1 MRLAI
6 IRRCYN
12 PYGGAERFIE
22 RLLPRLTQRG
32 IKNTIITEN
41 WSGPNSADSME
52 YIRVQ
57 SPGFTRAARFKSF
70 QKSVHTA
77 LNQETAAGRKFDLIQ
92 SHERMTGIDIF
103 RLGDGVHAA
112 WVKRLQRE
120 LSGIRSLWLG
130 LDPYH
135 RAVIETERAMAQDS
149 KLHYV
154 ANSSL
159 VVNELQE
166 YWSVPDSRIT
176 LIPNGVDTSFFSPA
190 TPTQKEES
198 RQALAQQQSV
208 AITPE
213 TLIIA
218 VVGSGFSR
226 KGIFPLIEA
235 CAKVKNYVLLI
246 CGEDKATHK
255 AKALIKH
262 LGVESR
268 IALTGPLEDVRSLLW
283 AADLFALPSLY
294 DPSSN
299 AVLEALA
306 CGLPVIVTRDVGM
319 AWEITDTDAGMICD
333 RSVASLLQAFR
344 KFEDT
349 GRRQHMTYQARA
361 FALRYDQSQIIEQW
375 LEFYRTMRARR

>member
-6 IRRCYN
+6 IRRRYN

-22 RLLPRLTQRG
+22 RVTARLTKRA
-32 IKNTIITEN
+32 IETTIIAED
-41 WSGPNSADSME
+41 WSGSDKVFGNKHIEVKCSGLS
-52 YIRVQ
+52 RT
-57 SPGFTRAARFKSF
+57 SRFVSF
-70 QKSVHTA
+70 QKSVRAVLDHEA
-77 LNQETAAGRKFDLIQ
+77 AAGRGFDLIQ
-92 SHERMTGIDIF
+92 SHERVTGVDIF

-112 WVKRLQRE
+112 WVRRLQQESRG
-120 LSGIRSLWLG
+120 LRSLL
-130 LDPYH
+130 LNMDSYH
-135 RAVIETERAMAQDS
+135 RAVIDTERAMARDS

-190 TPTQKEES
+190 TPIQKEES
-198 RQALAQQQSV
+198 RQALAKQHSV
-208 AITPE
+208 GITPE
-213 TLIIA
+213 TLIIT

-226 KGIFPLIEA
+226 KGIFQLIEA

-246 CGEDKATHK
+246 CGEDKAAGK
-255 AKALIKH
+255 AKTLIKH

-268 IALTGPLEDVRSLLW
+268 IALTGPLEDVRPLLW
-283 AADLFALPSLY
+283 AADIFALPSLY

-306 CGLPVIVTRDVGM
+306 CGVPVIVTRDVGM
-319 AWEITDTDAGMICD
+319 AWEITDTDAGTICD
-333 RSVASLLQAFR
+333 RSVASILLALR
-344 KFEDT
+344 KCADA
-349 GRRQHMTYQARA
+349 GRRQHMAYQARA

-375 LEFYRTMRARR
+375 LEFYRTMRAQR